1 MRESSTVTEDV
12 KQRLNWLLIF
22 VVICFSVLVISLWYL
37 QMIKGEEFRERAVEN
52 CIRALVE
59 DAPRG
64 RIYDRREELLVT
76 NRPAVVVSIIPAEV
90 DDLEKLSERLGRIIG
105 ISPEEI
111 SQTVKNYLENPF
123 KPVKILDDCKTNKIV
138 EIEERKDELKGVV
151 LEVKPRR
158 DYLYHDF
165 AAHSL
170 GYVGEIDKEELQQF
184 GNPKFQ
190 GGDIIGKAGLEKY
203 YDDILRGEKGGKEV
217 EVDALGQEITTLL
230 YQKPVPGEDLVL
242 TIDRDLQL
250 YGENLLFDK
259 KGSIIVSDPNSGEIL
274 ALVNRPSFN
283 PNLFADGISHSDW
296 ERLSSDVDYPLTN
309 RSVQGVYSPGS
320 IFKVVTAIAAL
331 EEGVTDRKRK
341 IYCSGSF
348 ELAGQVFTCW
358 KETGHGSLSI
368 VDGIAHSCNIYFY
381 TLGKDLG
388 IERFN
393 KYMQKF
399 GLGEKTGIDLPAEAI
414 GTIPSAQWKKREVN
428 EIWFPGDTIN
438 LSIGQGYLLLTP
450 LQVHNL
456 ITTIASEGEVYKL
469 HLVKKIISAD
479 GKTVKEIKPEIYK
492 KVDFSLDTIKIIK
505 EGLRQTILKG
515 TGWRANIKELAV
527 AGKTGTAQNP
537 QGETHAWFIGFAP
550 YENPEVCITVFLENG
565 GEGGEAAAPIARAM
579 MEKYFNKK
587 KKKKG
592 NKGAWHLCFPFDEV
606 LCRDPNFGG

>member
-1 MRESSTVTEDV
+1 MRESSTISEDV

-22 VVICFSVLVISLWYL
+22 VVICFVILVISLWYL
-37 QMIKGEEFRERAVEN
+37 QMIKGEEFKERAVVN

-64 RIYDRREELLVT
+64 RIYDRQEELLVT
-76 NRPAVVVSIIPAEV
+76 NRPTVVVSIIPAEV
-90 DDLEKLSERLGRIIG
+90 GDLEKLSERLSKIIG

-111 SQTVKNYLENPF
+111 SQTVKNYRENPF
-123 KPVKILDDCKTNKIV
+123 KPVKILDDCKTKKIV
-138 EIEERKDELKGVV
+138 EIEEKKDELNGVV

-190 GGDIIGKAGLEKY
+190 GGDIIGKDGLEKY

-217 EVDALGQEITTLL
+217 EVDASGQEIAVLL
-230 YQKPVPGEDLVL
+230 YQKPIPGKDLVL
-242 TIDRDLQL
+242 TIDKDLQL

-259 KGSIIVSDPNSGEIL
+259 KGSIIISDPNSGEIL
-274 ALVNRPSFN
+274 ALVNRPSFS
-283 PNLFADGISHSDW
+283 PNIFANGISSSDW
-296 ERLSSDVDYPLTN
+296 QRLSSDVDYPLTN
-309 RSVQGVYSPGS
+309 RSVQGLYSPGS
-320 IFKVVTAIAAL
+320 IFKVLTAAAAL

-341 IYCSGSF
+341 IYCPGSF
-348 ELAGQVFTCW
+348 ELAGQVFVCW
-358 KETGHGSLSI
+358 KETGHGSLNM
-368 VDGIAHSCNIYFY
+368 VDAIAHSCNVYFY

-388 IERFN
+388 IERFS

-414 GTIPSAQWKKREVN
+414 GVSPSAQWKEREVK

-456 ITTIASEGEVYKL
+456 ITAIAVEGEIYKL

-479 GKTVKEIKPEIYK
+479 GKSIKEIKPEIYK
-492 KVDFSLDTIKIIK
+492 KVDFSSDTFKIIK
-505 EGLRQTILKG
+505 EGLRKTIISG
-515 TGWRANIKELAV
+515 TGWRANIKEFAV

-550 YENPEVCITVFLENG
+550 YENPEICITVFLENG

-579 MEKYFNKK
+579 LEKYFNIQK
-587 KKKKG
+587 
-592 NKGAWHLCFPFDEV
+592 
-606 LCRDPNFGG
+606 

>member
-1 MRESSTVTEDV
+1 MRESSTIPEDV
-12 KQRLNWLLIF
+12 KQRLNWLSIF
-22 VVICFSVLVISLWYL
+22 AVICFVILIISLWYL
-37 QMIKGEEFRERAVEN
+37 QMIKGEEFKERAIEN
-52 CIRALVE
+52 CIRSLVE

-64 RIYDRREELLVT
+64 RIYDRQEKLLVT
-76 NRPAVVVSIIPAEV
+76 NRPAVV
-90 DDLEKLSERLGRIIG
+90 DDLEELSERLSRIIG

-111 SQTVKNYLENPF
+111 SQTVKNYRENPF

-158 DYLYHDF
+158 DYLYNDF

-217 EVDALGQEITTLL
+217 EVDASGQEIAVLL
-230 YQKPVPGEDLVL
+230 YQKPVPGEGLVL

-250 YGENLLFDK
+250 YGENLLFGK
-259 KGSIIVSDPNSGEIL
+259 KGSIIISDPNNGEIL

-283 PNLFADGISHSDW
+283 PNIFANGISSSDW
-296 ERLSSDVDYPLTN
+296 QRLSSDADYPLTN

-331 EEGVTDRKRK
+331 EEGVTDRNRK

-348 ELAGQVFTCW
+348 ELAGRVFTCW
-358 KETGHGSLSI
+358 NETGHGSLSI
-368 VDGIAHSCNIYFY
+368 VDAIAHSCNVYFY

-393 KYMQKF
+393 KYMQK
-399 GLGEKTGIDLPAEAI
+399 LGVGGKTGIDLPAEAMGI
-414 GTIPSAQWKKREVN
+414 IPSAQWKEREVK
-428 EIWFPGDTIN
+428 EIWFPGDSIN

-450 LQVHNL
+450 LQVQKI
-456 ITTIASEGEVYKL
+456 ITAIAADGEIYKL

-492 KVDFSLDTIKIIK
+492 KLNFSPDTFKIVK
-505 EGLRQTILKG
+505 EGLRQTILTG

-527 AGKTGTAQNP
+527 AGKTGTAENP
-537 QGETHAWFIGFAP
+537 QGETHAWFIGFSP

-579 MEKYFNKK
+579 LEKYFNIQ
-587 KKKKG
+587 
-592 NKGAWHLCFPFDEV
+592 N
-606 LCRDPNFGG
+606 

>member
-1 MRESSTVTEDV
+1 MRESSTIPEEV

-22 VVICFSVLVISLWYL
+22 MVICFLILVIGLWYL
-37 QMIKGEEFRERAVEN
+37 QMIKGEEFKERAVEN
-52 CIRALVE
+52 CIRSLVE

-64 RIYDRREELLVT
+64 RIYDRQEKLLVT

-90 DDLEKLSERLGRIIG
+90 DDLEKLSERLSKIIG

-111 SQTVKNYLENPF
+111 SQTVKNYRENPF
-123 KPVKILDDCKTNKIV
+123 KPVKILDDCKTDKIV

-170 GYVGEIDKEELQQF
+170 GYVGEIDKEELQRF

-217 EVDALGQEITTLL
+217 EVDALGQEIATLL
-230 YQKPVPGEDLVL
+230 YQKPVPGKDLVL

-250 YGENLLFDK
+250 CGENLLFDK
-259 KGSIIVSDPNSGEIL
+259 KGSIMVSDPNSGEIL
-274 ALVNRPSFN
+274 ALVNRPSFS
-283 PNLFADGISHSDW
+283 PNLFANGISSSDW
-296 ERLSSDVDYPLTN
+296 QRLSSDADYPLTN
-309 RSVQGVYSPGS
+309 RSVQGLYSPGS

-331 EEGVTDRKRK
+331 EEEVTDRKRK

-348 ELAGQVFTCW
+348 ELADRVFTCW
-358 KETGHGSLSI
+358 KETGHGGLSI

-388 IERFN
+388 IEKFN

-414 GTIPSAQWKKREVN
+414 GTIPSAQWKEREVK

-450 LQVHNL
+450 LQVHNI
-456 ITTIASEGEVYKL
+456 ITTIATEGEVYKL

-479 GKTVKEIKPEIYK
+479 GNTVKEIKPEIYK
-492 KVDFSLDTIKIIK
+492 KVNFSLDTFKIIK

-515 TGWRANIKELAV
+515 TGWRANIQELAV

-550 YENPEVCITVFLENG
+550 YEDPEICITVFLENG

-579 MEKYFNKK
+579 LEKYFNIK
-587 KKKKG
+587 
-592 NKGAWHLCFPFDEV
+592 N
-606 LCRDPNFGG
+606 

>member
-1 MRESSTVTEDV
+1 MRESSTIPEDV

-22 VVICFSVLVISLWYL
+22 VVICFSILVISLWYL
-37 QMIKGEEFRERAVEN
+37 QMIKGEEFKERAVEN
-52 CIRALVE
+52 CIRSLVE

-64 RIYDRREELLVT
+64 RIYDRQEELLVT
-76 NRPAVVVSIIPAEV
+76 NRPVVVVSVIPAEV
-90 DDLEKLSERLGRIIG
+90 DDLEKLSERLSRIIG

-111 SQTVKNYLENPF
+111 SQIVKNYRENPF

-165 AAHSL
+165 AAHSM

-217 EVDALGQEITTLL
+217 EVDALGQEVATLL

-250 YGENLLFDK
+250 YGENLLFDE

-274 ALVNRPSFN
+274 ALVNRPSFS
-283 PNLFADGISHSDW
+283 PNIFANGISSSDW
-296 ERLSSDVDYPLTN
+296 QRLSSDADYPLTN
-309 RSVQGVYSPGS
+309 RSVQGLYSPGS

-348 ELAGQVFTCW
+348 ELAGKVFTCW

-368 VDGIAHSCNIYFY
+368 VDAIAHSCN
-381 TLGKDLG
+381 
-388 IERFN
+388 
-393 KYMQKF
+393 M
-399 GLGEKTGIDLPAEAI
+399 PAEAI
-414 GTIPSAQWKKREVN
+414 GTIPSAQWKRREVK

-456 ITTIASEGEVYKL
+456 ITTIAGEGEIYKL
-469 HLVKKIISAD
+469 HLVKKLISAD

-492 KVDFSLDTIKIIK
+492 KVDFSPDTFKIVK

-550 YENPEVCITVFLENG
+550 YENPEVCITVFIENG

-579 MEKYFNKK
+579 LEKYFNIK
-587 KKKKG
+587 
-592 NKGAWHLCFPFDEV
+592 N
-606 LCRDPNFGG
+606 

>member
-1 MRESSTVTEDV
+1 MRESSTVPEDV

-22 VVICFSVLVISLWYL
+22 MVICFSILVISLWYL
-37 QMIKGEEFRERAVEN
+37 QMIKGEEFKERAVEN
-52 CIRALVE
+52 CIRSLVE

-64 RIYDRREELLVT
+64 RIYDRQEKLLVT

-90 DDLEKLSERLGRIIG
+90 DDLEKLSERLSRIIG
-105 ISPEEI
+105 ISPEKI
-111 SQTVKNYLENPF
+111 SQTVKNYRENPF

-151 LEVKPRR
+151 LEIKPRR

-217 EVDALGQEITTLL
+217 EVDALGQEIATLL
-230 YQKPVPGEDLVL
+230 YQKPVPGKDLVL

-250 YGENLLFDK
+250 YGENLLFGK

-274 ALVNRPSFN
+274 ALVNRPSFS
-283 PNLFADGISHSDW
+283 PNIFANGISSSDW
-296 ERLSSDVDYPLTN
+296 QRLSSDADYPLTN
-309 RSVQGVYSPGS
+309 RSVQGLYSPGS

-341 IYCSGSF
+341 IYCSGGF

-368 VDGIAHSCNIYFY
+368 VDGIAYSCNIHFY

-399 GLGEKTGIDLPAEAI
+399 GLGEKTGIDIPAEAI
-414 GTIPSAQWKKREVN
+414 GTIPSAQWKKREVK

-456 ITTIASEGEVYKL
+456 ITTITTEGEVYKL

-479 GKTVKEIKPEIYK
+479 GNTVEEIKPEIYR
-492 KVDFSLDTIKIIK
+492 KVNFFADTSKIIK

-515 TGWRANIKELAV
+515 TGWRANIKELAL

-537 QGETHAWFIGFAP
+537 HGETHAWFIGFAP
-550 YENPEVCITVFLENG
+550 YEDPEICITVFLENG
-565 GEGGEAAAPIARAM
+565 GEGGEAAAPVARAM
-579 MEKYFNKK
+579 LEKYFSIQK
-587 KKKKG
+587 
-592 NKGAWHLCFPFDEV
+592 
-606 LCRDPNFGG
+606 

>member
-1 MRESSTVTEDV
+1 MRESSTIPEDV

-22 VVICFSVLVISLWYL
+22 IVICFSILVISLWYL
-37 QMIKGEEFRERAVEN
+37 QMIKGEEFKERAVEN

-64 RIYDRREELLVT
+64 RIYDRQEKLLVT
-76 NRPAVVVSIIPAEV
+76 NRPVVVVSIIPAEV
-90 DDLEKLSERLGRIIG
+90 NDLEKLSERLSRIIG

-111 SQTVKNYLENPF
+111 SQTVKNHRENPF

-158 DYLYHDF
+158 DYLYHEF

-217 EVDALGQEITTLL
+217 EVDALGREIATLL
-230 YQKPVPGEDLVL
+230 YQKPVPGKDLVL

-250 YGENLLFDK
+250 YGENLLFGE
-259 KGSIIVSDPNSGEIL
+259 KGSIIMSDPNSGEIL

-296 ERLSSDVDYPLTN
+296 QRLSSDIDYPLTN
-309 RSVQGVYSPGS
+309 RSVQGLYSPGS

-358 KETGHGSLSI
+358 NVNGHGNLGI
-368 VDGIAHSCNIYFY
+368 VDGIAYSCNIYFY

-399 GLGEKTGIDLPAEAI
+399 GLGEKTGIDLPAEAV
-414 GTIPSAQWKKREVN
+414 GTIPSAQWKKREVK

-450 LQVHNL
+450 LQVHDL
-456 ITTIASEGEVYKL
+456 ITAIAAEGEVYKL

-479 GKTVKEIKPEIYK
+479 GNTVEEIKPEIYRR
-492 KVDFSLDTIKIIK
+492 VNFSPDTSKIIK
-505 EGLRQTILKG
+505 EGLRQAILKG

-537 QGETHAWFIGFAP
+537 HGETHAWFIGFAP
-550 YENPEVCITVFLENG
+550 YEDPEICITVFLENG

-579 MEKYFNKK
+579 LEKYFSIQK
-587 KKKKG
+587 
-592 NKGAWHLCFPFDEV
+592 
-606 LCRDPNFGG
+606 

>member
-1 MRESSTVTEDV
+1 MRESSTVPEDV
-12 KQRLNWLLIF
+12 KQRLNCLLIF
-22 VVICFSVLVISLWYL
+22 MVICFSILVISLWYL
-37 QMIKGEEFRERAVEN
+37 QMIKGEEFRERAIEN
-52 CIRALVE
+52 CIRCLVE

-64 RIYDRREELLVT
+64 RIYDRQGKLLVT
-76 NRPAVVVSIIPAEV
+76 NRPVVVVSVIPAEV
-90 DDLEKLSERLGRIIG
+90 DDLEKLSERLSRIIG

-111 SQTVKNYLENPF
+111 SQTVKSYRENPF

-151 LEVKPRR
+151 LEIKPRR

-217 EVDALGQEITTLL
+217 EVDALGQEIATLL

-250 YGENLLFDK
+250 YGENLLFGK

-274 ALVNRPSFN
+274 ALVNRPSFS
-283 PNLFADGISHSDW
+283 PNIFANGISSSDW
-296 ERLSSDVDYPLTN
+296 QRLSSDADYPLTN
-309 RSVQGVYSPGS
+309 RSVQGLYSPGS
-320 IFKVVTAIAAL
+320 IFKVVTAVAAL

-381 TLGKDLG
+381 TLGKNLG

-414 GTIPSAQWKKREVN
+414 GIIPSAQWKEREVK

-450 LQVHNL
+450 LQVHNC
-456 ITTIASEGEVYKL
+456 ITAIATEGKIYKL
-469 HLVKKIISAD
+469 HLAKKIISAD
-479 GKTVKEIKPEIYK
+479 GKSVKEIKPEIYK
-492 KVDFSLDTIKIIK
+492 KVDFTSDTFKIIK

-515 TGWRANIKELAV
+515 TGWRANIKELAI

-550 YENPEVCITVFLENG
+550 YENPEVCITIFLENG
-565 GEGGEAAAPIARAM
+565 GEGGEAATPIARAM
-579 MEKYFNKK
+579 LEKYFNIQ
-587 KKKKG
+587 
-592 NKGAWHLCFPFDEV
+592 N
-606 LCRDPNFGG
+606 

>member
-1 MRESSTVTEDV
+1 MRESSTVPEDV
-12 KQRLNWLLIF
+12 KQRLNWLLVFI
-22 VVICFSVLVISLWYL
+22 VICFSILIISLWYL
-37 QMIKGEEFRERAVEN
+37 QMIKGEEFKERAVEN
-52 CIRALVE
+52 SIRALVE

-64 RIYDRREELLVT
+64 RIYDRQEKLLVT

-90 DDLEKLSERLGRIIG
+90 DDLKKLSERLSKIIA
-105 ISPEEI
+105 ISSEEI
-111 SQTVKNYLENPF
+111 SQIVKNYQENPF
-123 KPVKILDDCKTNKIV
+123 KPVKILDDVKTNKIV
-138 EIEERKDELKGVV
+138 EIEERKDELKGVI

-158 DYLYHDF
+158 DYLYHEF

-217 EVDALGQEITTLL
+217 EVDALGQEIATLL
-230 YQKPVPGEDLVL
+230 YQKPVPGKDLVL

-250 YGENLLFDK
+250 YGENLLFGK

-283 PNLFADGISHSDW
+283 PNIFANRISSSDW
-296 ERLSSDVDYPLTN
+296 KRLSSDIDYPLTN
-309 RSVQGVYSPGS
+309 RSVQGLYSPGS

-348 ELAGQVFTCW
+348 KLADWVFTCW

-368 VDGIAHSCNIYFY
+368 VDAIAQSCNVHFY
-381 TLGKDLG
+381 TLGNELG
-388 IERFN
+388 IEGFN

-399 GLGEKTGIDLPAEAI
+399 GLGEKTGIDLPTEAI
-414 GTIPSAQWKKREVN
+414 GIIPSAQWKKREIK

-456 ITTIASEGEVYKL
+456 ITTIAAEGEVYKL

-479 GKTVKEIKPEIYK
+479 GNTVEEIKPEIYRR
-492 KVDFSLDTIKIIK
+492 VNFSPDTSKIIK

-515 TGWRANIKELAV
+515 TGWRANIKEVAV

-537 QGETHAWFIGFAP
+537 HGETHAWFIGFAP
-550 YENPEVCITVFLENG
+550 YEDPEISITVFLENG

-579 MEKYFNKK
+579 FEKYFSIQK
-587 KKKKG
+587 
-592 NKGAWHLCFPFDEV
+592 
-606 LCRDPNFGG
+606 

>member
-1 MRESSTVTEDV
+1 MRESSTIPEDV

-22 VVICFSVLVISLWYL
+22 IIICFSILVIILWYL
-37 QMIKGEEFRERAVEN
+37 QMIKGEEFKERAVEN
-52 CIRALVE
+52 CIRSLVE

-64 RIYDRREELLVT
+64 RIYDRQEELLVT

-90 DDLEKLSERLGRIIG
+90 DDLEKLSERLSRIIG

-111 SQTVKNYLENPF
+111 SQTVKNYRENPF

-158 DYLYHDF
+158 DYLYNDF

-217 EVDALGQEITTLL
+217 EVDASGQEIAVLL

-250 YGENLLFDK
+250 YAENLLFGK
-259 KGSIIVSDPNSGEIL
+259 KGSIIVSDPNTGEIL
-274 ALVNRPSFN
+274 AMINRPSFS
-283 PNLFADGISHSDW
+283 PNIFANGISSSDW
-296 ERLSSDVDYPLTN
+296 QRLSSDADYPLTN

-320 IFKVVTAIAAL
+320 IFKVVTAVAAL
-331 EEGVTDRKRK
+331 EEGVTNRNRK

-358 KETGHGSLSI
+358 NETGHGSLSM
-368 VDGIAHSCNIYFY
+368 VNAIAHSCNVYFY

-393 KYMQKF
+393 KYMQKL
-399 GLGEKTGIDLPAEAI
+399 GVGEKTGIDLPAEAMGI
-414 GTIPSAQWKKREVN
+414 IPSAQWKEREVK
-428 EIWFPGDTIN
+428 EIWFPGDSIN

-450 LQVHNL
+450 LQVQNV
-456 ITTIASEGEVYKL
+456 ITAIAADGEIYKL

-479 GKTVKEIKPEIYK
+479 GNTVKEIKPEIYRK
-492 KVDFSLDTIKIIK
+492 LNFSPDTFKIVK

-527 AGKTGTAQNP
+527 AGKTGTAENP

-550 YENPEVCITVFLENG
+550 YENPEICITVFLENG

-579 MEKYFNKK
+579 LEKYFDIK
-587 KKKKG
+587 
-592 NKGAWHLCFPFDEV
+592 
-606 LCRDPNFGG
+606 R

>member
-1 MRESSTVTEDV
+1 MRESSTVPEDV
-12 KQRLNWLLIF
+12 KQRLNWLSIF
-22 VVICFSVLVISLWYL
+22 IVICFSVLVISLWYL
-37 QMIKGEEFRERAVEN
+37 QMIKGEEFKERAVEN
-52 CIRALVE
+52 CIRSLVE

-64 RIYDRREELLVT
+64 RIYDRQEKLLVT

-90 DDLEKLSERLGRIIG
+90 DDLKKLSERLSKIIG

-111 SQTVKNYLENPF
+111 SQTVKNYRKNPF
-123 KPVKILDDCKTNKIV
+123 KPVKILDDCKTSKIV

-151 LEVKPRR
+151 LEIKPRR

-170 GYVGEIDKEELQQF
+170 GYVGEIDKEELQRF

-217 EVDALGQEITTLL
+217 EVDALGQEIATLL
-230 YQKPVPGEDLVL
+230 YQRPVPGKDLVL

-250 YGENLLFDK
+250 YGENLLYDK
-259 KGSIIVSDPNSGEIL
+259 KGSIVVSDPNSGEIL
-274 ALVNRPSFN
+274 ALVNRPSFS
-283 PNLFADGISHSDW
+283 PNIFANGISSSDW
-296 ERLSSDVDYPLTN
+296 ERLSSDTDYPLTN

-399 GLGEKTGIDLPAEAI
+399 GLGEKTGIDLPVEAI
-414 GTIPSAQWKKREVN
+414 GTIPSAQWKKREVK

-450 LQVHNL
+450 LQVHNI
-456 ITTIASEGEVYKL
+456 ITAVAADGEVYKL

-515 TGWRANIKELAV
+515 TGWKANIKELAV

-550 YENPEVCITVFLENG
+550 YENPEVCITIFLENG

-579 MEKYFNKK
+579 LEKYFNIK
-587 KKKKG
+587 
-592 NKGAWHLCFPFDEV
+592 N
-606 LCRDPNFGG
+606 

>member
-1 MRESSTVTEDV
+1 MRESSTVPEDV

-22 VVICFSVLVISLWYL
+22 VVICFAILVICLWYL
-37 QMIKGEEFRERAVEN
+37 QMIKGEEFKERAVEN
-52 CIRALVE
+52 CIRSLVE

-64 RIYDRREELLVT
+64 RIYDRQGELLVT

-90 DDLEKLSERLGRIIG
+90 DDLEELSERLSKIIA

-111 SQTVKNYLENPF
+111 LQTVKNYRENPF

-158 DYLYHDF
+158 DYLYNDF

-170 GYVGEIDKEELQQF
+170 GYVGEIDKEELQRF

-217 EVDALGQEITTLL
+217 EVDASGQEVATLL

-242 TIDRDLQL
+242 TIDKDLQL
-250 YGENLLFDK
+250 YGEELLFGK

-274 ALVNRPSFN
+274 ALVNRPSFS
-283 PNLFADGISHSDW
+283 PNIFANGISSSDW
-296 ERLSSDVDYPLTN
+296 QKLSCDTDYPLTN
-309 RSVQGVYSPGS
+309 RSIQGVYSPGS
-320 IFKVVTAIAAL
+320 VFKVATAAAAL

-348 ELAGQVFTCW
+348 KLAGQVFTCW
-358 KETGHGSLSI
+358 KENGHGSLSI
-368 VDGIAHSCNIYFY
+368 VDAIAHSCNVYFY

-388 IERFN
+388 IEKFN

-399 GLGEKTGIDLPAEAI
+399 GLGEKTGIDLPAEAKGI
-414 GTIPSAQWKKREVN
+414 IPSTQWKEREVK

-450 LQVHNL
+450 IQVHDL
-456 ITTIASEGEVYKL
+456 ITIVVTEGEVYKL

-479 GKTVKEIKPEIYK
+479 GNTVKEIKPKIYK
-492 KVDFSLDTIKIIK
+492 KLDFSSDTFKIIK
-505 EGLRQTILKG
+505 EGLRQTILTG

-565 GEGGEAAAPIARAM
+565 GGGGEVAAPIARAM
-579 MEKYFNKK
+579 LEKYFNIKK
-587 KKKKG
+587 
-592 NKGAWHLCFPFDEV
+592 
-606 LCRDPNFGG
+606 

>member
-1 MRESSTVTEDV
+1 MRESSTVPEDV

-22 VVICFSVLVISLWYL
+22 IVICFSVLVISLWYL
-37 QMIKGEEFRERAVEN
+37 QMIKGEEFKERAVEN
-52 CIRALVE
+52 CIRSLVE

-64 RIYDRREELLVT
+64 RIYDRQEKLLVT
-76 NRPAVVVSIIPAEV
+76 NRPVVVVSIIPAEV
-90 DDLEKLSERLGRIIG
+90 DDLEKLSERLSKVIG
-105 ISPEEI
+105 ISPEKI
-111 SQTVKNYLENPF
+111 SQTIKNYRENPF
-123 KPVKILDDCKTNKIV
+123 KPVKILDDCSTNKII

-217 EVDALGQEITTLL
+217 EVDALGQEIATLL
-230 YQKPVPGEDLVL
+230 HQKPVPGKDLVL

-250 YGENLLFDK
+250 YGENLLFGK
-259 KGSIIVSDPNSGEIL
+259 KGSIVVSDPNSGEIL
-274 ALVNRPSFN
+274 ALVNRPSFS
-283 PNLFADGISHSDW
+283 PNIFANGISSSDW
-296 ERLSSDVDYPLTN
+296 QRLSSDADYPLTN

-341 IYCSGSF
+341 IYCSGTF

-358 KETGHGSLSI
+358 KETGHGGLSI

-388 IERFN
+388 IERYN

-399 GLGEKTGIDLPAEAI
+399 GLGEKTSIDLPAEAI
-414 GTIPSAQWKKREVN
+414 GTIPSAQWKRREVK

-456 ITTIASEGEVYKL
+456 ITTIAAEGEVYKL
-469 HLVKKIISAD
+469 HLVKKIISVD
-479 GKTVKEIKPEIYK
+479 GETVEEIKPEIYK
-492 KVDFSLDTIKIIK
+492 KVDFSSDTFKIIK

-550 YENPEVCITVFLENG
+550 YEDPEICITVFLENG

-579 MEKYFNKK
+579 LEKYFSIQK
-587 KKKKG
+587 
-592 NKGAWHLCFPFDEV
+592 
-606 LCRDPNFGG
+606 

>member
-1 MRESSTVTEDV
+1 MRESSTVPEDV

-22 VVICFSVLVISLWYL
+22 VIICFSILVISLWYL
-37 QMIKGEEFRERAVEN
+37 QMIKGEEFKERAVEN
-52 CIRALVE
+52 CIRSLVE

-64 RIYDRREELLVT
+64 RLYDRQEELLVT

-90 DDLEKLSERLGRIIG
+90 DDLEKLSERLSRIIS

-111 SQTVKNYLENPF
+111 SQIVKNYRENPF

-170 GYVGEIDKEELQQF
+170 GYVGEIDKEELQRF

-217 EVDALGQEITTLL
+217 EVDALGQEIATLL
-230 YQKPVPGEDLVL
+230 YQKPVPGKDLVL
-242 TIDRDLQL
+242 TIDKDLQL
-250 YGENLLFDK
+250 FGENLFFGK

-274 ALVNRPSFN
+274 VLVNRPSFN
-283 PNLFADGISHSDW
+283 PNIFANGISNSNW
-296 ERLSSDVDYPLTN
+296 QRLSSDADYPLTN
-309 RSVQGVYSPGS
+309 RSVQGVYPPGS

-341 IYCSGSF
+341 IYCSGSL

-368 VDGIAHSCNIYFY
+368 VDAIAHSCNIYFY

-393 KYMQKF
+393 KYMQKL
-399 GLGEKTGIDLPAEAI
+399 GLGEKTGIDLPAEAVGI
-414 GTIPSAQWKKREVN
+414 IPSAQWKEREVK

-456 ITTIASEGEVYKL
+456 ITTIATEGEIYNL
-469 HLVKKIISAD
+469 HLVKKIISVD

-492 KVDFSLDTIKIIK
+492 KVDFSPDTFQIIK

-515 TGWRANIKELAV
+515 TGWRANIKELEV

-550 YENPEVCITVFLENG
+550 YENPEVCITVFIENG

-579 MEKYFNKK
+579 LEKYFNIE
-587 KKKKG
+587 
-592 NKGAWHLCFPFDEV
+592 N
-606 LCRDPNFGG
+606 

>member
-1 MRESSTVTEDV
+1 
-12 KQRLNWLLIF
+12 
-22 VVICFSVLVISLWYL
+22 
-37 QMIKGEEFRERAVEN
+37 MIKGEEFKERAVEN

-64 RIYDRREELLVT
+64 RIYDRQEELLVT

-90 DDLEKLSERLGRIIG
+90 DDLEELSERLSRIIG

-111 SQTVKNYLENPF
+111 LQIVKNSRENPF

-138 EIEERKDELKGVV
+138 EIEARKDELKGVV

-158 DYLYHDF
+158 DYLYNDF

-170 GYVGEIDKEELQQF
+170 GYVGEIDKEELQRF

-217 EVDALGQEITTLL
+217 EVDASGQEIATLL

-250 YGENLLFDK
+250 CGENLLFGK
-259 KGSIIVSDPNSGEIL
+259 KGSIVVSDPNSGEIL

-283 PNLFADGISHSDW
+283 PNLFANGISSSDW
-296 ERLSSDVDYPLTN
+296 QRLSSDVDYPLTN

-320 IFKVVTAIAAL
+320 VFKVVTAIAAL

-341 IYCSGSF
+341 VYCSGSF
-348 ELAGQVFTCW
+348 ELAGQIFVCW
-358 KETGHGSLSI
+358 KADGHGSLSM
-368 VDGIAHSCNIYFY
+368 VDAIAHSCNVYFY
-381 TLGKDLG
+381 TMGKDLG

-414 GTIPSAQWKKREVN
+414 GIIPSAQWKEREVK

-450 LQVHNL
+450 LQMHNV
-456 ITTIASEGEVYKL
+456 ITAITGEGEIYKL

-479 GKTVKEIKPEIYK
+479 GETVKEIKPEIYRK
-492 KVDFSLDTIKIIK
+492 LNFSPDTFKIVK
-505 EGLRQTILKG
+505 EGLRETILEG
-515 TGWRANIKELAV
+515 TGWRANIKGLAV

-550 YENPEVCITVFLENG
+550 YENPEVCITVFIENG
-565 GEGGEAAAPIARAM
+565 GGGGEAAAPIARAM
-579 MEKYFNKK
+579 LEKYFNIK
-587 KKKKG
+587 
-592 NKGAWHLCFPFDEV
+592 
-606 LCRDPNFGG
+606 R

>member
-1 MRESSTVTEDV
+1 MRESSTVPEDV

-22 VVICFSVLVISLWYL
+22 MVICFSILVISLWYL
-37 QMIKGEEFRERAVEN
+37 QMIKGEEFRERAIEN
-52 CIRALVE
+52 CIRCLVE

-64 RIYDRREELLVT
+64 RIYDRQEKLLVT

-90 DDLEKLSERLGRIIG
+90 DDLKKLSERLSRIIG

-111 SQTVKNYLENPF
+111 SQTVKNYRENPF
-123 KPVKILDDCKTNKIV
+123 NPVKILDDCNTNKIV

-217 EVDALGQEITTLL
+217 EVDALGQEIATLL
-230 YQKPVPGEDLVL
+230 YQKPVPGKDLIL

-274 ALVNRPSFN
+274 ALVNRPSFS

-296 ERLSSDVDYPLTN
+296 QRLSSDADYPLTN
-309 RSVQGVYSPGS
+309 RSVQGVYPPGS
-320 IFKVVTAIAAL
+320 IFKVVTAMAAL
-331 EEGVTDRKRK
+331 EEGVTDRKRQ

-348 ELAGQVFTCW
+348 ELADQVFICW

-414 GTIPSAQWKKREVN
+414 GTIPSAQWKRREVK

-450 LQVHNL
+450 LQIH
-456 ITTIASEGEVYKL
+456 TIICAIAADGEIYKL
-469 HLVKKIISAD
+469 HLVKKIISVD
-479 GKTVKEIKPEIYK
+479 GKTIKEIKPEIYK
-492 KVDFSLDTIKIIK
+492 KIDFSSDTFKIIK

-550 YENPEVCITVFLENG
+550 YENPEICITVFLENG
-565 GEGGEAAAPIARAM
+565 GEGGETAAPIARAM
-579 MEKYFNKK
+579 LEKYFSIQK
-587 KKKKG
+587 
-592 NKGAWHLCFPFDEV
+592 
-606 LCRDPNFGG
+606 

>member
-1 MRESSTVTEDV
+1 MRESSTVPEDV

-22 VVICFSVLVISLWYL
+22 MVICFSILVISLWYL
-37 QMIKGEEFRERAVEN
+37 QMIKGEEFRERAIEN
-52 CIRALVE
+52 CIRSLVE

-64 RIYDRREELLVT
+64 RIYDRQEKLLVT
-76 NRPAVVVSIIPAEV
+76 NRPVVVVSIIPAEV
-90 DDLEKLSERLGRIIG
+90 DDLEKLSEKLSKIIG

-111 SQTVKNYLENPF
+111 SQIVKNYRENPF
-123 KPVKILDDCKTNKIV
+123 KPVKILDDCNINKII

-217 EVDALGQEITTLL
+217 EVDALGQEIAILL
-230 YQKPVPGEDLVL
+230 YQKPVPGNDLIL

-250 YGENLLFDK
+250 YGENLLFGK
-259 KGSIIVSDPNSGEIL
+259 KGSIIVSDPNNGEIL

-283 PNLFADGISHSDW
+283 PNIFANRISSSDW
-296 ERLSSDVDYPLTN
+296 QRLSSDAEYPLTN

-331 EEGVTDRKRK
+331 EEGVTDRKRQ

-348 ELAGQVFTCW
+348 ELAGQVFICW

-399 GLGEKTGIDLPAEAI
+399 GLGEKTGIDLPEEAI
-414 GTIPSAQWKKREVN
+414 GTIPSAQWKKREVK

-456 ITTIASEGEVYKL
+456 ITTIAAEGEVYKL

-479 GKTVKEIKPEIYK
+479 GNTVEEIKPEIYR
-492 KVDFSLDTIKIIK
+492 KVDFSPDTFKIIK

-515 TGWRANIKELAV
+515 TGWRANIKESTV

-550 YENPEVCITVFLENG
+550 YEDPEICITVFLENG

-579 MEKYFNKK
+579 LEKYFSIQK
-587 KKKKG
+587 
-592 NKGAWHLCFPFDEV
+592 
-606 LCRDPNFGG
+606 

>member
-1 MRESSTVTEDV
+1 
-12 KQRLNWLLIF
+12 
-22 VVICFSVLVISLWYL
+22 
-37 QMIKGEEFRERAVEN
+37 MIKGEEFRERAVEN

-64 RIYDRREELLVT
+64 RIYDRQEELLVT

-90 DDLEKLSERLGRIIG
+90 DDLEKLSERLSRIIS

-111 SQTVKNYLENPF
+111 SQIVKNYRENPF
-123 KPVKILDDCKTNKIV
+123 KPVKILDDCKINKIV
-138 EIEERKDELKGVV
+138 EIEERKDEFKGVV
-151 LEVKPRR
+151 LEIKPRR

-217 EVDALGQEITTLL
+217 EVDASGQEIATLL

-250 YGENLLFDK
+250 CGENLLFNK
-259 KGSIIVSDPNSGEIL
+259 KGSIVVSDPNSGEIL
-274 ALVNRPSFN
+274 ALVNRPSFS
-283 PNLFADGISHSDW
+283 PNIFANGISISDW
-296 ERLSSDVDYPLTN
+296 QRLSSDADYPLTN
-309 RSVQGVYSPGS
+309 RSVQGLYSPGS

-368 VDGIAHSCNIYFY
+368 VDAIAHSCNIYFY
-381 TLGKDLG
+381 TLGNDLG

-399 GLGEKTGIDLPAEAI
+399 GLEEKTGIDLPAEAI
-414 GTIPSAQWKKREVN
+414 GVIPSAQWKEREVK

-450 LQVHNL
+450 LQVHNI
-456 ITTIASEGEVYKL
+456 ITAIAEEGEIYKL

-479 GKTVKEIKPEIYK
+479 GKTIKEIKSEIYRK
-492 KVDFSLDTIKIIK
+492 LNFSPDTFKIVK

-550 YENPEVCITVFLENG
+550 YDNPEVCITVFLENG

-579 MEKYFNKK
+579 LEKYFNIK
-587 KKKKG
+587 
-592 NKGAWHLCFPFDEV
+592 N
-606 LCRDPNFGG
+606 

>member
-1 MRESSTVTEDV
+1 MRESSTVPEDV

-22 VVICFSVLVISLWYL
+22 VVICFSILIISLWYL
-37 QMIKGEEFRERAVEN
+37 QMIKGEEFKERAVEN
-52 CIRALVE
+52 CIRTLVE

-64 RIYDRREELLVT
+64 KIYDRQGKLLVT
-76 NRPAVVVSIIPAEV
+76 NRPVVVISVIPAEI
-90 DDLEKLSERLGRIIG
+90 DDLEKLSERLSSIIG

-111 SQTVKNYLENPF
+111 SQTVKNYRDNPF
-123 KPVKILDDCKTNKIV
+123 KPVKILDDCKINKII

-151 LEVKPRR
+151 LEIKPRR

-170 GYVGEIDKEELQQF
+170 GYVGEIDKEELERF

-217 EVDALGQEITTLL
+217 EVDALGQELATLL
-230 YQKPVPGEDLVL
+230 YQKPIPGEDLVL

-259 KGSIIVSDPNSGEIL
+259 KGSIVVSDPNNGEIL
-274 ALVNRPSFN
+274 ALINRPSFGS
-283 PNLFADGISHSDW
+283 NLFANGISSSDW
-296 ERLSSDVDYPLTN
+296 QRLSCDTDYPLTN
-309 RSVQGVYSPGS
+309 RSVQGLYSPGS
-320 IFKVVTAIAAL
+320 IFKVVTAVAAL
-331 EEGVTDRKRK
+331 EEGITDRKRK
-341 IYCSGSF
+341 IYCPGSF
-348 ELAGQVFTCW
+348 ELADRVFVCW
-358 KETGHGSLSI
+358 KEIGHGSLSI
-368 VDGIAHSCNIYFY
+368 IDGIAHSCNIYFY

-393 KYMQKF
+393 EYMQKF
-399 GLGEKTGIDLPAEAI
+399 GLGEKTGIDLPEEAVGI
-414 GTIPSAQWKKREVN
+414 IPSAQWKKRKVK

-438 LSIGQGYLLLTP
+438 LSIGQGYLSLTP

-456 ITTIASEGEVYKL
+456 ITTIAAEGEVYKL

-479 GKTVKEIKPEIYK
+479 GKNVKEIRPEIHR
-492 KVDFSLDTIKIIK
+492 KVDFSLDTFKIVK

-515 TGWRANIKELAV
+515 TGWRANIKELEV

-550 YENPEVCITVFLENG
+550 YENPEVCITVFIENG
-565 GEGGEAAAPIARAM
+565 GEGGEVAAPIARVM
-579 MEKYFNKK
+579 LEKYFNVQ
-587 KKKKG
+587 
-592 NKGAWHLCFPFDEV
+592 N
-606 LCRDPNFGG
+606 

>member
-1 MRESSTVTEDV
+1 MRESSTVPEDV

-22 VVICFSVLVISLWYL
+22 MVICFSVLVISLWYL
-37 QMIKGEEFRERAVEN
+37 QMIKGEEFKQRAVEN
-52 CIRALVE
+52 CIRSLVE

-64 RIYDRREELLVT
+64 RIYDRQEELLVT
-76 NRPAVVVSIIPAEV
+76 NRPAVIVSIIPAEV
-90 DDLEKLSERLGRIIG
+90 DDLEKLSERLSKIIG
-105 ISPEEI
+105 VSSEEI
-111 SQTVKNYLENPF
+111 SQIIKNYRENPF
-123 KPVKILDDCKTNKIV
+123 KPVKILDDCKTSMIV

-170 GYVGEIDKEELQQF
+170 GYVGEIDKEELERF

-217 EVDALGQEITTLL
+217 EVDALGQEIATLL
-230 YQKPVPGEDLVL
+230 YQKPVPGKDLVL

-259 KGSIIVSDPNSGEIL
+259 KGSIVVSDPNNGEIL

-283 PNLFADGISHSDW
+283 PNLFANGISSSDW
-296 ERLSSDVDYPLTN
+296 QRLSCDTDYPLTN
-309 RSVQGVYSPGS
+309 RSVQGLYSPGS
-320 IFKVVTAIAAL
+320 IFKVVTAVAAL
-331 EEGVTDRKRK
+331 EDGVTDRKRK
-341 IYCSGSF
+341 IYCPGTF
-348 ELAGQVFTCW
+348 KLADRVFTCW

-368 VDGIAHSCNIYFY
+368 VDAIAHSCNIYFY

-393 KYMQKF
+393 ECMQKF

-414 GTIPSAQWKKREVN
+414 GIIPSAQWKRREVK

-450 LQVHNL
+450 FQVHNI
-456 ITTIASEGEVYKL
+456 ITTIAAEGEIYKL
-469 HLVKKIISAD
+469 HLVKKIISTD
-479 GKTVKEIKPEIYK
+479 GNIVEEIKPEIYK
-492 KVDFSLDTIKIIK
+492 KVNFSPDTFKIIK
-505 EGLRQTILKG
+505 EGLRQVILKG

-537 QGETHAWFIGFAP
+537 RGETHAWFIGFAP
-550 YENPEVCITVFLENG
+550 YEDPEVCITVFLENG

-579 MEKYFNKK
+579 LEKYFNIQ
-587 KKKKG
+587 
-592 NKGAWHLCFPFDEV
+592 N
-606 LCRDPNFGG
+606 

>member
-1 MRESSTVTEDV
+1 
-12 KQRLNWLLIF
+12 
-22 VVICFSVLVISLWYL
+22 
-37 QMIKGEEFRERAVEN
+37 MIKGEEFKERAVEN
-52 CIRALVE
+52 CIRSLVE

-64 RIYDRREELLVT
+64 RIYDRQEELLVT

-90 DDLEKLSERLGRIIG
+90 DDLEELSEKLSRIIG

-111 SQTVKNYLENPF
+111 SQTIKNYRENPF
-123 KPVKILDDCKTNKIV
+123 KPVKILGDCKTNKII

-170 GYVGEIDKEELQQF
+170 GYVGEIDKEELQRF

-217 EVDALGQEITTLL
+217 EVDASGQEIATLL

-250 YGENLLFDK
+250 CGENLLFGK
-259 KGSIIVSDPNSGEIL
+259 KGSIVVSDPNSGEIL

-283 PNLFADGISHSDW
+283 PNLFANGISSSDW
-296 ERLSSDVDYPLTN
+296 QELSSDVDYPLTN

-331 EEGVTDRKRK
+331 EERVTDRKRK

-348 ELAGQVFTCW
+348 ELAGQIFTCW
-358 KETGHGSLSI
+358 KEGGHGSLSM
-368 VDGIAHSCNIYFY
+368 VDAIAHSCNIYFY
-381 TLGKDLG
+381 TMGKDLG

-414 GTIPSAQWKKREVN
+414 GIIPSAQWKEREVK

-450 LQVHNL
+450 LQVHNV
-456 ITTIASEGEVYKL
+456 ITAIVGEGEIYKL
-469 HLVKKIISAD
+469 HLVKEIISAD
-479 GKTVKEIKPEIYK
+479 GKTIKEIKPEIYRK
-492 KVDFSLDTIKIIK
+492 LNISPDTFKIVK

-515 TGWRANIKELAV
+515 TGWRANIKGLAV

-565 GEGGEAAAPIARAM
+565 GGGGEAAAPIARAM
-579 MEKYFNKK
+579 LEKYFNIK
-587 KKKKG
+587 
-592 NKGAWHLCFPFDEV
+592 
-606 LCRDPNFGG
+606 R

>member
-1 MRESSTVTEDV
+1 MRESSTVPEDV
-12 KQRLNWLLIF
+12 KQRLNWLLVFI
-22 VVICFSVLVISLWYL
+22 VICFSILIISLWYL
-37 QMIKGEEFRERAVEN
+37 QMIKGEEFKERAVEN
-52 CIRALVE
+52 SIRALVE

-64 RIYDRREELLVT
+64 RIYDRQGELLVT

-90 DDLEKLSERLGRIIG
+90 DDLKKLSERLSKIIA
-105 ISPEEI
+105 ISSEEI
-111 SQTVKNYLENPF
+111 SQIVKNYQENPF
-123 KPVKILDDCKTNKIV
+123 KPVKILDDVKTNKIV
-138 EIEERKDELKGVV
+138 EIEERKDELKGVI

-158 DYLYHDF
+158 NYLYHDF

-170 GYVGEIDKEELQQF
+170 GYVGEIDKEELQRF

-203 YDDILRGEKGGKEV
+203 YDDILRGEKGGREV
-217 EVDALGQEITTLL
+217 EVDALGREIATLL
-230 YQKPVPGEDLVL
+230 YQKPVPGKDLVL
-242 TIDRDLQL
+242 TIDRNLQL
-250 YGENLLFDK
+250 YGENLLFGK

-274 ALVNRPSFN
+274 ALVNRPSFS

-296 ERLSSDVDYPLTN
+296 ERLSSDADYLLTN
-309 RSVQGVYSPGS
+309 RSVHGVYSPGS

-331 EEGVTDRKRK
+331 EEGVTDRERK

-348 ELAGQVFTCW
+348 KLADWVFTCW

-368 VDGIAHSCNIYFY
+368 VDAIAQSCNVHFY
-381 TLGKDLG
+381 TLGNELG
-388 IERFN
+388 IEGFN

-399 GLGEKTGIDLPAEAI
+399 GLGEKTGIDLPAEAVGI
-414 GTIPSAQWKKREVN
+414 IPSAQWKKREIK

-456 ITTIASEGEVYKL
+456 ITTIAAEGEVYKL

-479 GKTVKEIKPEIYK
+479 GNTVEEIKPEIYRR
-492 KVDFSLDTIKIIK
+492 VNFSPDTSKIIK

-515 TGWRANIKELAV
+515 TGWRANIKEVAV

-537 QGETHAWFIGFAP
+537 HGETHAWFIGFAP
-550 YENPEVCITVFLENG
+550 YEDPEICITVFLENG

-579 MEKYFNKK
+579 LEKYFSIQK
-587 KKKKG
+587 
-592 NKGAWHLCFPFDEV
+592 
-606 LCRDPNFGG
+606 

>member
-1 MRESSTVTEDV
+1 MRESSTVPEDV

-22 VVICFSVLVISLWYL
+22 IVICFSILVISLWYL
-37 QMIKGEEFRERAVEN
+37 QMIKGEEFMERAAEN
-52 CIRALVE
+52 CIRSLVE

-64 RIYDRREELLVT
+64 RIYDRQEKLLVT

-90 DDLEKLSERLGRIIG
+90 DDLEKLSERLGRIIC
-105 ISPEEI
+105 ISPEKI

-123 KPVKILDDCKTNKIV
+123 KTVKILDDCKTNKIV
-138 EIEERKDELKGVV
+138 EIEERKDELRGVV

-217 EVDALGQEITTLL
+217 EVDALGQEIATLL

-259 KGSIIVSDPNSGEIL
+259 KGSIVVSDPNSGEIL
-274 ALVNRPSFN
+274 ALVNRPSFS
-283 PNLFADGISHSDW
+283 PNIFANGISSSDW
-296 ERLSSDVDYPLTN
+296 KRLSSDADYPLTN
-309 RSVQGVYSPGS
+309 RSVQGLYSPGS

-341 IYCSGSF
+341 IYCSGTF
-348 ELAGQVFTCW
+348 ELADRVFTCW
-358 KETGHGSLSI
+358 KETGHGSLNI

-414 GTIPSAQWKKREVN
+414 GTIPSAQWKEREVK

-456 ITTIASEGEVYKL
+456 ITTIATEGEVYKL
-469 HLVKKIISAD
+469 HLVKKIIFAD
-479 GKTVKEIKPEIYK
+479 GKTVEEIKPEIYK
-492 KVDFSLDTIKIIK
+492 KVDFSSDTFKIIK

-550 YENPEVCITVFLENG
+550 YEDPEICITVFLENG

-579 MEKYFNKK
+579 LEKYFNIK
-587 KKKKG
+587 
-592 NKGAWHLCFPFDEV
+592 N
-606 LCRDPNFGG
+606 

>member
-1 MRESSTVTEDV
+1 MRESSTVPEDV

-22 VVICFSVLVISLWYL
+22 VVICFAILVISLWYL
-37 QMIKGEEFRERAVEN
+37 QMIKGEEFKERAVEN
-52 CIRALVE
+52 CIRSLVE

-64 RIYDRREELLVT
+64 RIYDRQEELLVT

-90 DDLEKLSERLGRIIG
+90 DDLEKLSKRLSRIIG

-111 SQTVKNYLENPF
+111 SQIVKNYRENPF
-123 KPVKILDDCKTNKIV
+123 KPVKILDDCKTNKII

-170 GYVGEIDKEELQQF
+170 GYVGEIDKEELQRF

-190 GGDIIGKAGLEKY
+190 GGDIIGKAGLERY

-217 EVDALGQEITTLL
+217 EVDALGQEIATLL

-242 TIDRDLQL
+242 TIDKDLQL
-250 YGENLLFDK
+250 YGENLLFNK

-283 PNLFADGISHSDW
+283 PNIFANGISSSNW
-296 ERLSSDVDYPLTN
+296 QRLSSDADYPLTN
-309 RSVQGVYSPGS
+309 RSVQGLYPPGS

-341 IYCSGSF
+341 IYCSGRI

-368 VDGIAHSCNIYFY
+368 VDAIAHSCNIYFY

-393 KYMQKF
+393 KYMQKL
-399 GLGEKTGIDLPAEAI
+399 GLGEKTGIDLPAEAVGI
-414 GTIPSAQWKKREVN
+414 IPSAQWKEREVK

-450 LQVHNL
+450 LRVHNL
-456 ITTIASEGEVYKL
+456 VTTIATEGEIYKL

-479 GKTVKEIKPEIYK
+479 GKTVEEIKPEIYK
-492 KVDFSLDTIKIIK
+492 KVDFSPDTFKIVK

-515 TGWRANIKELAV
+515 TGWRANINELAV
-527 AGKTGTAQNP
+527 AGKTGTAQNS

-550 YENPEVCITVFLENG
+550 YENPEVCITVFIENG

-579 MEKYFNKK
+579 LEKYFNIK
-587 KKKKG
+587 
-592 NKGAWHLCFPFDEV
+592 N
-606 LCRDPNFGG
+606 

>member
-1 MRESSTVTEDV
+1 
-12 KQRLNWLLIF
+12 
-22 VVICFSVLVISLWYL
+22 
-37 QMIKGEEFRERAVEN
+37 MIKGEEFKERAVEN
-52 CIRALVE
+52 CIRSLVE

-64 RIYDRREELLVT
+64 RIYDRQEELLVT
-76 NRPAVVVSIIPAEV
+76 NRPSVVVSVIPAEV
-90 DDLEKLSERLGRIIG
+90 DDLEKLSERLSKIIG

-111 SQTVKNYLENPF
+111 SQAVKNHRENPF
-123 KPVKILDDCKTNKIV
+123 KPVKILDDCKTIKIV

-151 LEVKPRR
+151 LEIKPRR

-217 EVDALGQEITTLL
+217 EVDASGQEIATLL
-230 YQKPVPGEDLVL
+230 YRKPVPGEDLVL

-250 YGENLLFDK
+250 CGENLLFNK
-259 KGSIIVSDPNSGEIL
+259 KGSIVVSDPNSGEIL
-274 ALVNRPSFN
+274 ALVNRPSFS
-283 PNLFADGISHSDW
+283 PNIFANGISSSDW
-296 ERLSSDVDYPLTN
+296 QKLSSNADYPLTN
-309 RSVQGVYSPGS
+309 RSVQGLYSPGS

-368 VDGIAHSCNIYFY
+368 VDAIAHSCNIYFY
-381 TLGKDLG
+381 TLGNDLG

-399 GLGEKTGIDLPAEAI
+399 GLEEKTGIDLPAEAI
-414 GTIPSAQWKKREVN
+414 GVIPSAQWKEREVK

-450 LQVHNL
+450 LQVHNI
-456 ITTIASEGEVYKL
+456 ITAIAEEGEIYKL

-479 GKTVKEIKPEIYK
+479 GKTIKEIKSEIYRK
-492 KVDFSLDTIKIIK
+492 LDFSPDTFKIVK

-515 TGWRANIKELAV
+515 TGWRANIEELAV

-550 YENPEVCITVFLENG
+550 YDNPEVCITVFIENG

-579 MEKYFNKK
+579 LEKYFNIQ
-587 KKKKG
+587 
-592 NKGAWHLCFPFDEV
+592 D
-606 LCRDPNFGG
+606 